1 MKKHRIGGTV
11 ALAVAFALLLPLI
24 FCPASAEKIGASP
37 SEGVFRI
44 RNAAT
49 DGYLTA
55 YLNGS
60 RGVGKAYISP
70 LESSN
75 EAQIFLLKQNSD
87 GSFTIWPQ
95 NDSALYCFAYTEGTA
110 AGSPVTKLLT
120 ENDSAHFDIFELRS
134 GACTIAPVGG
144 SNPQAVMGV
153 TDELS
158 YYSDNLVEYTDH
170 KDGDASM
177 LWYFEPV
184 VTEDMSFAFL
194 TTDVKLYS
202 TGKFYVRLIP
212 YNYIQDNVKWT
223 SSDEDVIM
231 VGNGGEYTA
240 LSLGSAK
247 ITASVDGVRKSFT
260 VTVTDRSAFTWYS
273 QRSTV
278 NSDWDAT
285 KLTDLYFW
293 SGGVKMRFAADYRNM
308 SARSWM
314 REGCAICSVAM
325 VLHNL
330 GATLEKGYDMRSGQT
345 GDLPA
350 DPYTVSLANTYN
362 FGASGVAELLYG
374 DPILANWKA
383 IASRFFVDGEPRGCR
398 KIYYPTPRRIATLL
412 EDHPAGIVVEFKK
425 GSGTHYVV
433 FGECLNPE
441 EKDQNKLKFL
451 VYDPLGY
458 TADQGDGVLYERT
471 ASYLVGGFGIWSMNS
486 AMIYDIS
493 DRVG

>member
-1 MKKHRIGGTV
+1 MKKNRKGGFFAFLT
-11 ALAVAFALLLPLI
+11 ALALLLPLVL
-24 FCPASAEKIGASP
+24 CPAAAEKAGASP
-37 SEGVFRI
+37 SDGVFRI

-60 RGVGKAYISP
+60 RGEGKAYIAP
-70 LESSN
+70 LEKSN
-75 EAQIFLLKQNSD
+75 EAQIFLVRRNGD
-87 GSFTIWPQ
+87 GSFTLWPQ
-95 NDSALYCFAYTEGTA
+95 NDSALYCFAYTGGTK

-144 SNPQAVMGV
+144 SNPRAVLGV

-158 YYSDNLVEYTDH
+158 YYSDNLVQYTDYS
-170 KDGDASM
+170 DNDASM

-184 VTEDMSFAFL
+184 KTEGMSFAFS

-202 TGKFYVRLIP
+202 TGTFHVRLIP
-212 YNYIQDNVKWT
+212 YNYIQDSVRWT
-223 SSDEDVIM
+223 SSNEDVIM
-231 VGNGGEYTA
+231 VGSGGVYTA
-240 LSLGSAK
+240 LSVGSAK
-247 ITASVDGVRKSFT
+247 ITASVDGVEKSFT
-260 VTVTDRSAFTWYS
+260 VTVTDKSAFTWYS

-278 NSDWDAT
+278 NSDWDASG
-285 KLTDLYFW
+285 LTDLYFW
-293 SGGVKMRFAADYRNM
+293 SGGLKLRFAADYRNM

-330 GATLEKGYDMRSGQT
+330 GATLDKGYDLRSGQS
-345 GDLPA
+345 GNLPA
-350 DPYTVSLANTYN
+350 DPYTVSLSNTYN
-362 FGASGVAELLYG
+362 FGAFGITELLYG
-374 DPILANWKA
+374 DPILANWNA
-383 IASRFFVDGEPRGCR
+383 IASRFSVDGKAVKCR
-398 KIYYPTPRRIATLL
+398 KIYYPTPRRIADLL

-425 GSGTHYVV
+425 ASGTHYVV

-441 EKDQNKLKFL
+441 EKNQNALRFL

-471 ASYLVGGFGIWSMNS
+471 ASYLIGGFGIWSMNS
-486 AMIYDIS
+486 ALIYDTA